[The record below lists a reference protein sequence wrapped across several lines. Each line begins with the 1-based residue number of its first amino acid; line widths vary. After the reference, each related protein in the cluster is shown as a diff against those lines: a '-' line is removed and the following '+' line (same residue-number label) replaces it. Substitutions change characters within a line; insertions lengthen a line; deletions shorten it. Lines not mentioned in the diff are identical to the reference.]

1 MKLELA
7 PEKLRA
13 LPVQVTDLPRGGVV
27 LKRGRVEIRING
39 EQAGEAVRAILEAA
53 RRGATLEEI
62 VGAFA
67 APEQPS
73 IEALVQHLMA
83 RRLLVQESELETGP
97 EDGESHL
104 DVFYWHFGPQ
114 TRETARRFTSQ
125 RFRILG
131 VNAISRRLAESLRAA
146 GAEDVEVLD
155 HPWLRNPAL
164 FDGDRCKPGAWPRD
178 LGTPPPVGDRGDLDP
193 ESLDCLVAT
202 SDLGATQALREW
214 NELCLLHNIPFL
226 PVLLQDLVGY
236 VGPLVVP
243 GQTAC
248 YECLRSRQNSHLP
261 DPVAH
266 RSAEDALAPGEAVT
280 GFHPAM
286 ASILGDVACV
296 ELTKFFGLRPLS
308 RVGTLL
314 EVNLLGGEMKPRR
327 VLKLPRCP
335 VCSTLTLTPSA
346 PLTRAMLFPGGRG

>member
-13 LPVQVTDLPRGGVV
+13 LPVQVTDLPRGGAVI
-27 LKRGRVEIRING
+27 KRGRVEIRLHG
-39 EQAGEAVRAILEAA
+39 DQAGDAVRAVLEAA
-53 RRGATLEEI
+53 RQGASLEEI
-62 VGAFA
+62 VARFA
-67 APEQPS
+67 PPDHPS
-73 IEALVQHLMA
+73 VEALVQHLMA
-83 RRLLVQESELETGP
+83 RRILVLESDLAPGAAE
-97 EDGESHL
+97 GESQL
-104 DVFYWHFGPQ
+104 DVFYWHFGEPAHEIAQ
-114 TRETARRFTSQ
+114 RFTRT

-131 VNAISRRLAESLRAA
+131 VNAISRRLAVSLRAA

-155 HPWLRNPAL
+155 HPWLRNPEL
-164 FDGDRCKPGAWPRD
+164 FDDDGGLAAGAWPGG
-178 LGTPPPVGDRGDLDP
+178 LETPSPVGDRGDLDP
-193 ESLDCLVAT
+193 GSLDCLVAT
-202 SDLGATQALREW
+202 SDLGDTRPLREW

-243 GQTAC
+243 GETAC

-266 RSAEDALAPGEAVT
+266 RAAEDAPGRPVA
-280 GFHPAM
+280 GFHRFI
-286 ASILGDVACV
+286 ASILGDVAAV

-308 RVGTLL
+308 RIGTLL
-314 EVNLLGGEMKPRR
+314 EVNLLGGEMTPRR

-335 VCSTLTLTPSA
+335 VCSTLALTPSA
-346 PLTRAMLFPGGRG
+346 PFTRAMLFPGSRG

>member
-13 LPVQVTDLPRGGVV
+13 LPVQVTDLPRGGAVI
-27 LKRGRVEIRING
+27 KRGRVEIRLHG
-39 EQAGEAVRAILEAA
+39 DAAGEAVRAVLEAA
-53 RRGATLEEI
+53 RQGASLEEI
-62 VGAFA
+62 VARFA
-67 APEQPS
+67 PPERPPV
-73 IEALVQHLMA
+73 EALVQHLMA
-83 RRLLVQESELETGP
+83 RRILVMEGDLAPGALES
-97 EDGESHL
+97 ESHL
-104 DVFYWHFGPQ
+104 DVFYWHFGAQ
-114 TRETARRFTSQ
+114 AREMAQRFTSQ
-125 RFRILG
+125 RYRILG
-131 VNAISRRLAESLRAA
+131 VNAISRRLAASLRAA
-146 GAEDVEVLD
+146 GAQDVEVLD

-164 FDGDRCKPGAWPRD
+164 FDDDGRLEAWPRE
-178 LGTPPPVGDRGDLDP
+178 LGSPSPVGDRGDLDP

-202 SDLGATQALREW
+202 SDLGATQPLREW

-236 VGPLVVP
+236 VGPIVVP
-243 GQTAC
+243 GETAC

-261 DPVAH
+261 DPLAH
-266 RSAEDALAPGEAVT
+266 RSAEDAPGRPIA

-286 ASILGDVACV
+286 ASILGDVACI

-308 RVGTLL
+308 KVGTLL

-346 PLTRAMLFPGGRG
+346 PFTRAMLFPGGRG